1 MQTRR
6 ACKIVY
12 FCLLGSLRKKK
23 FSMMPGCPSAGFTLT
38 VCFTTLFLITLA
50 DPSSMIHHTL
60 IGKLLHLS
68 WQGMKFGA
76 FEFDSSHRSVVMLGD
91 LFRLTSNLILI
102 LYIDSH
108 SHSWLLMHFKCVQIC
123 VCMSAHMYIHSEEVS
138 FPKFKRFIYLE
149 SFKKEIHVQNLKISI
164 HCRWTNTL
172 GWLGTY
178 Q

>member
-1 MQTRR
+1 MQTQR

-12 FCLLGSLRKKK
+12 FRLLGSLRKKK

-38 VCFTTLFLITLA
+38 VCFTSLFLITLA

-60 IGKLLHLS
+60 IGKLLHLT

-123 VCMSAHMYIHSEEVS
+123 VCMSAHVYITYTQRRCHFPSLKDLPIWNHS
-138 FPKFKRFIYLE
+138 KRKYMFKI
-149 SFKKEIHVQNLKISI
+149 LKSQY
-164 HCRWTNTL
+164 TVD
-172 GWLGTY
+172 G
-178 Q
+178 